1 LVVINVEQVVGLDP
15 EHVWTFWRT
24 QKHLTLS
31 GVRSPGHQAYGVA
44 AIPTALSLAR
54 EITGQKGGGGGRGVK
69 RGKKKNEKREKGAK
83 QEHTSRAKGTVESQ
97 TMEKI

>member
-54 EITGQKGGGGGRGVK
+54 EITGQKGGGGGEWMIIK
-69 RGKKKNEKREKGAK
+69 AINETKKERKAQNRNTQAE
-83 QEHTSRAKGTVESQ
+83 QRAL
-97 TMEKI
+97 